1 MDLGQL
7 EPHTPTEPRTS
18 FSRRKATEPSSTLTE
33 AESGPDEL
41 RQRVGLGI
49 GLEIDEFGRV
59 VVADIIPGGGAS
71 AAGEKIQVRDVLH
84 AIDGEIVS
92 PPIAKIQ
99 PLCLGQEGS
108 VCMLRVSRRN
118 VFFEVLVTRFRLPPA
133 NGLEN
138 EAEDTALDHARREL
152 SVVLAANEVEAAELK
167 RMVETRDA
175 RIRTLELAAVDTD
188 ATIVERTRQ
197 LAACE
202 YEVMRA
208 KSSRADIETLYV
220 NLQEDH
226 CRATADLNLKISDLD
241 ASLQRA
247 EKQEAALAHQL
258 SISQQEVRLVCDK
271 LAHLQT
277 QHHEQ
282 EKQLANTRDD
292 LAAMRAARQA
302 SVAELGGQIS
312 LVEGSAH
319 QMEQIMDG
327 LGQRF
332 GSTCKTTAAAAA
344 RADALEAELQE
355 TRVERDR
362 WRHKSER
369 ASVRE
374 NELEGLICELQ
385 SCVEDLGRERK
396 TDMTEYQCIISG
408 LEKALEDARRS
419 ALERLASR
427 DCTISKALAAHAAAE
442 ATWERDA
449 ESVATRQEVDVTK
462 LEETLCSLSQ
472 ALLQAIA
479 AQAAAAQAQ
488 ERRAAAAVRMNDAT
502 NTSAAE
508 VQTDEF
514 AREDTLDATEET
526 LTEQVAELLKERS
539 VRLQHIADLTAKLGD
554 RMQLTERHESLLQ
567 RAQAAEAALE
577 EQRAAVDVLQS
588 DLAAAQASLTQ
599 KTVELVEAEKARAEQ
614 RRAAES
620 SQRQVH
626 ETQTQL
632 TAALQERASD
642 VGQLKAA
649 REGEQV
655 AKLTQVRLQERMGTL
670 EHELT
675 ALRDSMAD
683 NNRLLAEQEKACR
696 QAKAEA
702 AQLAAALEA
711 GEAVD
716 AGQKRELAVLR
727 KQIVDTKASLVAALK
742 AREESE
748 AKVQQLNAAVRVR
761 ENEQTE
767 RTARM
772 QAQARDCAAT
782 MLRLQEVTADRDS
795 TVAWARKV
803 EAQRG
808 ALVGGLEMLK
818 SQLAECRRSIDHV
831 AAHQQEESVWQG
843 VLEESRAARE
853 TVIGENTKLSA
864 SLQQQER
871 ERNELERR
879 LKLLLSHLDATHS
892 HCDVKLKTQAEALA
906 RVRAQVSEQQRHSG
920 ELETVGAECARLRA
934 QVEELTRLQAS
945 SSAKVLELNTSL
957 TEEQVAHKRSAAHV
971 DAMTRQITQYEMLV
985 ASRDVRITGM
995 QQVLDTLK
1003 AQLETGQNISLEHLM
1018 AIASHAQEEQAA
1030 PVSVHFWP

>member
-1 MDLGQL
+1 MVDLGQL

-18 FSRRKATEPSSTLTE
+18 FSRRKATEPPSTLTE
-33 AESGPDEL
+33 SGPNEL

-71 AAGEKIQVRDVLH
+71 AVGEKIQVRDVLH

-92 PPIAKIQ
+92 PPITQIQ

-108 VCMLRVSRRN
+108 VCSLRVSRRN
-118 VFFEVLVTRFRLPPA
+118 VFFEVPVTRFRLPPA
-133 NGLEN
+133 DGLEN
-138 EAEDTALDHARREL
+138 QAEDTALDHARREL
-152 SVVLAANEVEAAELK
+152 SVMLAANEVEAAELK

-226 CRATADLNLKISDLD
+226 CRATADLNLKISDLE
-241 ASLQRA
+241 ASLQKA

-258 SISQQEVRLVCDK
+258 SMSQQEVQLVCDK
-271 LAHLQT
+271 LANFQT
-277 QHHEQ
+277 QHHQ
-282 EKQLANTRDD
+282 QVQLLTKTRDD
-292 LAAMRAARQA
+292 ISGPNLD
-302 SVAELGGQIS
+302 VQIS
-312 LVEGSAH
+312 LVEASAH
-319 QMEQIMDG
+319 QMEQIMGG

-332 GSTCKTTAAAAA
+332 GSTFKTAAAASA

-362 WRHKSER
+362 WLHKSER
-369 ASVRE
+369 ACVRE

-449 ESVATRQEVDVTK
+449 DSVATRQEVDVTR

-472 ALLQAIA
+472 ALPKAVA
-479 AQAAAAQAQ
+479 AQVVAVQAQ
-488 ERRAAAAVRMNDAT
+488 ERRAAAAVRMNGAT

-554 RMQLTERHESLLQ
+554 RMQLTERHESVLQ
-567 RAQAAEAALE
+567 RVQAAEAALE
-577 EQRAAVDVLQS
+577 EQRAEVDVLQS
-588 DLAAAQASLTQ
+588 DLAAAQASLTH
-599 KTVELVEAEKARAEQ
+599 KTIELVEAEKAGAEQ

-626 ETQTQL
+626 EIQAQL
-632 TAALQERASD
+632 MAALQERASD

-649 REGEQV
+649 RESEQV
-655 AKLTQVRLQERMGTL
+655 AKLTEVRLQERMGTL

-675 ALRDSMAD
+675 ALRDSMAH
-683 NNRLLAEQEKACR
+683 NNRLLAEQEKACG

-702 AQLAAALEA
+702 AQLAAALKA

-727 KQIVDTKASLVAALK
+727 KQIVDTKASLAAALK

-748 AKVQQLNAAVRVR
+748 ARVQQLSAAVRVR
-761 ENEQTE
+761 EIEQTE
-767 RTARM
+767 RAARM

-795 TVAWARKV
+795 TVAWARKL
-803 EAQRG
+803 EQQRG
-808 ALVGGLEMLK
+808 ALVGGLEMLR
-818 SQLAECRRSIDHV
+818 SQLVECRRWIDHV
-831 AAHQQEESVWQG
+831 AAHQQEESVLQG
-843 VLEESRAARE
+843 VLEASRAARE
-853 TVIGENTKLSA
+853 TLIGENMKLSA

-871 ERNELERR
+871 QRNELERR
-879 LKLLLSHLDATHS
+879 LKLLHAAHS
-892 HCDVKLKTQAEALA
+892 HCDVKLKTQAETLA

-920 ELETVGAECARLRA
+920 DLETVGAECAHLRA
-934 QVEELTRLQAS
+934 QVQELTRLQAS

-957 TEEQVAHKRSAAHV
+957 TEEQVAQKRSAAHV
-971 DAMTRQITQYEMLV
+971 DALTRQITQYEMLV

-1003 AQLETGQNISLEHLM
+1003 AQLETGQAISLEHLM

-1030 PVSVHFWP
+1030 PFPVHFWPWGQQRPDLS